1 MAPFAGKSTANVH
14 DFTAWRGREGV
25 SNREHP
31 TTLNMTQAASSP
43 ANTRPSSLGRNFGRF
58 ELLKLLGKSDG
69 SMVWLVLDPQ
79 LQQQLMLTLPRVQ
92 PVDAAALERWLT
104 QVKQVARLDHP
115 NLVQGVEVDIQEQW
129 PYLAADRARGVTL
142 GEWLTEHP
150 NPSPVEV
157 VRWVCEVLQGL
168 AFAHEA
174 GAAHHDLQL
183 HSLQISESGHIQV
196 MALATAS
203 NQGTPTSDPAKR
215 GADHATLVEA
225 DALRAQR
232 EAAERDVLACGLLL
246 HQLLSGAAVLDEPDI
261 PKALRR
267 LPPFGRELARLPW
280 NTVHPIPEALRA
292 IANRSTAGQARQRY
306 LSARTFLRALQGW
319 LEAEALGRD
328 GPLEL
333 MLDRLRTV
341 GALPALAGMSGRIE
355 RLAAMDGHHTEE
367 ISRHILRDMALTFE
381 LLREVNS
388 VQVQALQASG
398 SAPVLTIRRAIALIG
413 LNGVRQAANGLRQ
426 WPGPLSETGAQALR
440 ALMDRVRLAG
450 YTAQAL
456 RPAGYDAEVVYLVTV
471 LQNLGRLLAQY
482 HFPEEY
488 EQIRVLMRSLPP
500 PADAPMGTAP
510 TPGWSEADASFAVL
524 GIDIEA
530 LGAAVARHWGLGD
543 EMLHMIRRL
552 PVDLPVRKPDSDI
565 DVLRITAS
573 AANEAVDAA
582 SGLSAET
589 VDSSTAATKALRG
602 GAPRQSVAMRY
613 ARGLSL
619 TPKLLQ
625 EALAVARDALR
636 TGEPIQTAAPR
647 EELPPVTESPTVA
660 AN

>member
-1 MAPFAGKSTANVH
+1 
-14 DFTAWRGREGV
+14 
-25 SNREHP
+25 
-31 TTLNMTQAASSP
+31 MTDAASPP
-43 ANTRPSSLGRNFGRF
+43 ATTRPSSLGRHFGRF

-79 LQQQLMLTLPRVQ
+79 TEQQLVLTLPRVQ
-92 PVDAAALERWLT
+92 PIDAAALERWVA
-104 QVKQVARLDHP
+104 QVKQAARLVHP
-115 NLVQGVEVDIQEQW
+115 HLAPGVEVGTQEQW
-129 PYLAADRARGVTL
+129 PFLAADRARGVTL
-142 GEWLTEHP
+142 GEWLIEHP
-150 NPSPVEV
+150 TTSPVDA
-157 VRWVCEVLQGL
+157 VRWVCEVLEGL
-168 AFAHEA
+168 AFAHES
-174 GAAHHDLQL
+174 GVAHHDLQL
-183 HSLQISESGHIQV
+183 HSLQINESGRVQV

-203 NQGTPTSDPAKR
+203 GQGTPAIDPPKR

-246 HQLLSGAAVLDEPDI
+246 HQLLSGAPVLDEPDI
-261 PKALRR
+261 SKALRR
-267 LPPFGRELARLPW
+267 LPPFGRELVRLPW

-292 IANRSTAGQARQRY
+292 IANRSTSGQARQRY

-319 LEAEALGRD
+319 LEAEALGGD

-341 GALPALAGMSGRIE
+341 GALPALAGMSGRVE

-367 ISRHILRDMALTFE
+367 ISHHILRDMALTFE

-388 VQVQALQASG
+388 AHVQGTQASG
-398 SAPVLTIRRAIALIG
+398 AAPVLTIRRAIALIG
-413 LNGVRQAANGLRQ
+413 LNGVRQAANSLRQ
-426 WPGPLSETGAQALR
+426 WPGPLSETGALALR
-440 ALMDRVRLAG
+440 ALMDQVRLAG

-482 HFPEEY
+482 HFPDEY

-500 PADAPMGTAP
+500 PADALKGTLA
-510 TPGWSEADASFAVL
+510 TPGWTESDASFAVL

-552 PVDLPVRKPDSDI
+552 PTDLPVRAPDTDA
-565 DVLRITAS
+565 DLLRITAS

-582 SGLSAET
+582 SNPSAEPAT
-589 VDSSTAATKALRG
+589 PTARTKAVRG
-602 GAPRQSVAMRY
+602 GALRQSVAMRY
-613 ARGLSL
+613 VRSLGL
-619 TPKLLQ
+619 TPKLVQ
-625 EALAVARDALR
+625 EALVAAGEALR
-636 TGEPIQTAAPR
+636 TGTPIQTAAPR
-647 EELPPVTESPTVA
+647 EDTPPVAENPAETAS
-660 AN
+660 

>member
-1 MAPFAGKSTANVH
+1 
-14 DFTAWRGREGV
+14 
-25 SNREHP
+25 
-31 TTLNMTQAASSP
+31 MTDAVFSP
-43 ANTRPSSLGRNFGRF
+43 ANARPSSLGRHFGRF
-58 ELLKLLGKSDG
+58 KLLELLGKSDG

-79 LQQQLMLTLPRVQ
+79 TEQQLLLTLPRVQ
-92 PVDAAALERWLT
+92 PVDAAALNRWVT
-104 QVKQVARLDHP
+104 QVKQAARLDHP
-115 NLVQGVEVDIQEQW
+115 NLVPGVEVAIQEQW

-142 GEWLTEHP
+142 GEWLVEHP
-150 NPSPVEV
+150 NTSPVEA
-157 VRWVCEVLQGL
+157 VRWVCEVLDGL
-168 AFAHEA
+168 AFAHES
-174 GAAHHDLQL
+174 GVAHHDLQL
-183 HSLQISESGHIQV
+183 HSLQISESGRVQI

-203 NQGTPTSDPAKR
+203 GQGTPATDLPR
-215 GADHATLVEA
+215 HGADHATRVEA

-246 HQLLSGAAVLDEPDI
+246 HRLLSGAPVLDEPDI
-261 PKALRR
+261 SKALRR
-267 LPPFGRELARLPW
+267 LPPHGRELVRLPW

-319 LEAEALGRD
+319 LEAEALGGD

-341 GALPALAGMSGRIE
+341 GALPALAGISGRVE

-388 VQVQALQASG
+388 AHVQGTQVLGA
-398 SAPVLTIRRAIALIG
+398 APVLTIRRAIALIG
-413 LNGVRQAANGLRQ
+413 LNGVRRAANSLRQ
-426 WPGPLSETGAQALR
+426 WPGPLSEGGALALR

-456 RPAGYDAEVVYLVTV
+456 RPAGYDAEVVYLVAV

-482 HFPEEY
+482 HFPDEY
-488 EQIRVLMRSLPP
+488 EQVRALMRNLPP
-500 PADAPMGTAP
+500 PTDAPKGTLP
-510 TPGWSEADASFAVL
+510 TPGWTESDASFAVL
-524 GIDIEA
+524 GIDIDA

-543 EMLHMIRRL
+543 DMLHMIRRL
-552 PVDLPVRKPDSDI
+552 PTELRVRTPDTDI

-582 SGLSAET
+582 SA
-589 VDSSTAATKALRG
+589 VDSPSASAASATPAKDVRG
-602 GAPRQSVAMRY
+602 GAPRQSVATRY
-613 ARGLSL
+613 ARSLGL
-619 TPKLLQ
+619 TPKLVK
-625 EALAVARDALR
+625 EALAAARDALR
-636 TGEPIQTAAPR
+636 TGEPIKATEPKADTPPTAEPPAP
-647 EELPPVTESPTVA
+647 A
-660 AN
+660 ATLQGPDDGR

>member
-1 MAPFAGKSTANVH
+1 
-14 DFTAWRGREGV
+14 
-25 SNREHP
+25 
-31 TTLNMTQAASSP
+31 MTQAASSP

-104 QVKQVARLDHP
+104 QVKQAARLDHP
-115 NLVQGVEVDIQEQW
+115 NLVRGVEVDIQEQW

-150 NPSPVEV
+150 NPSPIEV
-157 VRWVCEVLQGL
+157 VRWVCEVLEGL
-168 AFAHEA
+168 AFAHES

-196 MALATAS
+196 MALATSS
-203 NQGTPTSDPAKR
+203 NQGTPTIDPAKR
-215 GADHATLVEA
+215 GVDHATLVEA

-246 HQLLSGAAVLDEPDI
+246 HQLLSGAAVLDEPDVS
-261 PKALRR
+261 KALRR
-267 LPPFGRELARLPW
+267 LPPFGRELVRLPW

-341 GALPALAGMSGRIE
+341 GALPALAGMSGRVE

-388 VQVQALQASG
+388 AHVQGLQASG

-482 HFPEEY
+482 HFPDEY

-500 PADAPMGTAP
+500 PADAPKGTAP
-510 TPGWSEADASFAVL
+510 TPGWSESDASFAVL
-524 GIDIEA
+524 GVDIEA
-530 LGAAVARHWGLGD
+530 IGAAVARHWGLGD

-552 PVDLPVRKPDSDI
+552 PADLPVRTPDSDI

-582 SGLSAET
+582 AGPSAET
-589 VDSSTAATKALRG
+589 GDSSAATTKAVRG
-602 GAPRQSVAMRY
+602 GAARQSVGVRY
-613 ARGLSL
+613 ARSLSL
-619 TPKLLQ
+619 TPKLVQ
-625 EALAVARDALR
+625 EALAAARDALR

-647 EELPPVTESPTVA
+647 EEIPPVTEGPTVV

>member
-1 MAPFAGKSTANVH
+1 
-14 DFTAWRGREGV
+14 
-25 SNREHP
+25 
-31 TTLNMTQAASSP
+31 MTDAASSP
-43 ANTRPSSLGRNFGRF
+43 ANTRPSSLGRSFGRF

-104 QVKQVARLDHP
+104 QVKQAARLDHP
-115 NLVQGVEVDIQEQW
+115 NLVRGVEVDIQEQW

-150 NPSPVEV
+150 NPSPIEV
-157 VRWVCEVLQGL
+157 VRWVCEVLEGL
-168 AFAHEA
+168 AFAHES

-203 NQGTPTSDPAKR
+203 NQGTPTIDPAKR
-215 GADHATLVEA
+215 GVDHATLVEA

-246 HQLLSGAAVLDEPDI
+246 HQLLSGAAVLDEPDVS
-261 PKALRR
+261 KALRR
-267 LPPFGRELARLPW
+267 LPPFGRELVRLPW

-341 GALPALAGMSGRIE
+341 GALPALAGMSGRVE

-388 VQVQALQASG
+388 AHVQGLQASG

-482 HFPEEY
+482 HFPDEY

-500 PADAPMGTAP
+500 PADAPKGTAP
-510 TPGWSEADASFAVL
+510 TPGWSESDASFAVL
-524 GIDIEA
+524 GVDIDAI
-530 LGAAVARHWGLGD
+530 GAAVARHWGLGD

-552 PVDLPVRKPDSDI
+552 PADLPVRTPDSDI

-582 SGLSAET
+582 SGPSAET
-589 VDSSTAATKALRG
+589 GDSSAATTKAVRG
-602 GAPRQSVAMRY
+602 GAPRQSVGMRY
-613 ARGLSL
+613 ARSLSL
-619 TPKLLQ
+619 TPKLVQ
-625 EALAVARDALR
+625 EALAAARDALR

-647 EELPPVTESPTVA
+647 EEMPPVTEGPTVA

>member
-1 MAPFAGKSTANVH
+1 MTGTAATS
-14 DFTAWRGREGV
+14 D
-25 SNREHP
+25 S
-31 TTLNMTQAASSP
+31 
-43 ANTRPSSLGRNFGRF
+43 TRPNPLGRSFGRF
-58 ELLKLLGKSDG
+58 ELRQLLGKSDG

-79 LQQQLMLTLPRVQ
+79 IEQQLVLTLPRVQ
-92 PVDAAALERWLT
+92 PVDAAALERWST
-104 QVKQVARLDHP
+104 QVKHAARLVHP
-115 NLVQGVEVDIQEQW
+115 HLVPGVEVGIQEQW

-142 GEWLTEHP
+142 GEWLIDHP
-150 NPSPVEV
+150 NPSPVES
-157 VRWVCEVLQGL
+157 VRWVCEVLDGL

-174 GAAHHDLQL
+174 GVAHHDLQM
-183 HSLQISESGHIQV
+183 HSLQISEAGRVQV

-203 NQGTPTSDPAKR
+203 GQGTPATDAAKR

-225 DALRAQR
+225 DALRAHR

-246 HQLLSGAAVLDEPDI
+246 HQLLTGTPVLDEPDI
-261 PKALRR
+261 SKAVRR
-267 LPPFGRELARLPW
+267 LPPFGRELVRLPW

-292 IANRSTAGQARQRY
+292 IANRSTTGQARQRY

-319 LEAEALGRD
+319 LEAEALGGD

-341 GALPALAGMSGRIE
+341 GALPALLGMSGRVE

-388 VQVQALQASG
+388 AQVQGTQASG
-398 SAPVLTIRRAIALIG
+398 TAPVLTIRRAIALIG

-426 WPGPLSETGAQALR
+426 WPGPLSEAGAQALR
-440 ALMDRVRLAG
+440 ALMDRVRLAA

-482 HFPEEY
+482 HFPDEY
-488 EQIRVLMRSLPP
+488 EQIRVLMRRLPP
-500 PADAPMGTAP
+500 PADAPKGTPSA
-510 TPGWSEADASFAVL
+510 PGWTEADASFAVL

-552 PVDLPVRKPDSDI
+552 PLDLPVRTPDADI

-573 AANEAVDAA
+573 AANEAVDAE
-582 SGLSAET
+582 SNPPAES
-589 VDSSTAATKALRG
+589 VAGKAVRG
-602 GAPRQSVAMRY
+602 GSPRQSVATRY
-613 ARGLSL
+613 ARSLNL
-619 TPKLLQ
+619 TPKLVQ
-625 EALAVARDALR
+625 EALVAARDALR

-647 EELPPVTESPTVA
+647 DDMPPITENPAVTA
-660 AN
+660 G

>member
-1 MAPFAGKSTANVH
+1 
-14 DFTAWRGREGV
+14 
-25 SNREHP
+25 
-31 TTLNMTQAASSP
+31 MTDAASSL
-43 ANTRPSSLGRNFGRF
+43 ANARPSSLGRSFGRF

-69 SMVWLVLDPQ
+69 SMVWLVRDPQ
-79 LQQQLMLTLPRVQ
+79 IQQELVLTLPRVQ
-92 PVDAAALERWLT
+92 PIDAAAMERWSA
-104 QVKQVARLDHP
+104 QVKQAARLDHP
-115 NLVQGVEVDIQEQW
+115 SLVPGVEVGVQEQW

-142 GEWLTEHP
+142 GEWLGEHP
-150 NPSPVEV
+150 NTSPVEA
-157 VRWVCEVLQGL
+157 VRWVCEVLEGL
-168 AFAHEA
+168 AFAHES
-174 GAAHHDLQL
+174 GVAHHDLQL
-183 HSLQISESGHIQV
+183 HSLQISETGRVQV

-203 NQGTPTSDPAKR
+203 GQGTPATDPAKR

-246 HQLLSGAAVLDEPDI
+246 HRLLTGTPVLDEPDI
-261 PKALRR
+261 SKALRR
-267 LPPFGRELARLPW
+267 MPPFGRELVRLPW

-292 IANRSTAGQARQRY
+292 IANRSTAGQTRQRY

-319 LEAEALGRD
+319 LEAEALGSD

-341 GALPALAGMSGRIE
+341 GALPALAGMSGRVE

-388 VQVQALQASG
+388 AQVQGTQASG
-398 SAPVLTIRRAIALIG
+398 AAPVLTIRRAIALIG

-426 WPGPLSETGAQALR
+426 WPGPLSETGAQALL

-450 YTAQAL
+450 YTAQAM

-482 HFPEEY
+482 HFSDEY
-488 EQIRVLMRSLPP
+488 EQVRVLMRALPP
-500 PADAPMGTAP
+500 PADAPKGTPP
-510 TPGWSEADASFAVL
+510 TPGWTESDASFAVL

-552 PVDLPVRKPDSDI
+552 PSDLPVRTPDTDI

-582 SGLSAET
+582 SNQPAA
-589 VDSSTAATKALRG
+589 STDPAAATKAVRG
-602 GAPRQSVAMRY
+602 AASRQSVAVRY
-613 ARGLSL
+613 ARSLGL
-619 TPKLLQ
+619 TPKLVQ
-625 EALAVARDALR
+625 EALAAARDALR
-636 TGEPIQTAAPR
+636 TGQPIQTSAPR
-647 EELPPVTESPTVA
+647 EDTPPLADIPAVA
-660 AN
+660 AG